1 MNPPLPLSPPALQ
14 ALRLQRTSLQYRCL
28 SVRWA
33 TSPEHLEGRK
43 RRFPVGGE
51 GLGAP
56 PLTSKNRPVEEQ
68 VREIKPSLNACGPLR
83 V

>member
-56 PLTSKNRPVEEQ
+56 PLTPKN
-68 VREIKPSLNACGPLR
+68 SLWKNKCGRSGLASMHAGL
-83 V
+83 